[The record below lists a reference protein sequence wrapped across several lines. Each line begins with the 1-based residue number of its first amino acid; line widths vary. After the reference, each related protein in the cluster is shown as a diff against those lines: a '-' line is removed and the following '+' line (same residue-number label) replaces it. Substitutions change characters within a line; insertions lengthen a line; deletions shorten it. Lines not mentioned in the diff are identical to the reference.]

1 MKILIAEA
9 LAQAGIDKL
18 KQQPGWDVV
27 VSNPSEYQQHLADC
41 DALIVRSTVKVNA
54 DVLRKAPRL
63 RVIGRAGVGVDNV
76 DLPAATQAGV
86 TVMNTPGGNAVAVAE
101 QTIAFMLSLA
111 RHIPQAA
118 ASTKAGK
125 WEKKKFMGSELRGK
139 TLGIVGLGAIGR
151 EVVLRAKAFGMRIVG
166 HDPYVSQQAAND
178 LGVELVELDA
188 LYAEAD
194 YITVHVALTPE
205 TTKMINATSIAK
217 MKDGVKILN
226 CARGEL
232 LDSDALVAGLA
243 SGKVSGAALDV
254 FDTEPLPADHP
265 LLKQENLI
273 ATPHIGASTEE
284 AQEIVGHRIVDQ
296 IIQYLTEGVAIHAV
310 NMPAMSK
317 EAYRAMGP
325 FITLA
330 ERLGLFAAYVS
341 TGNPAKVRITYS
353 GRIAE
358 QNTQLVRNAA
368 LAGLLNRS
376 LSMKANLVNAMQIA
390 GDRGLSISESH
401 EKRAAHVDT
410 VRIEL
415 ETSTRTVTVEG
426 AVVLDRPRLLMVDGI
441 YCEAMLAGHLL
452 VLKNDDVPGVIGFIG
467 SILGKHG
474 VNIANFSLGRDEQPT
489 KPGEPLTAIAVVEVD
504 GLVSDEVIAELRTN
518 PAIRG
523 ARMVT
528 F

>member
-1 MKILIAEA
+1 MKILIAEP
-9 LAQAGIDKL
+9 LAEAGIAKL
-18 KQQPGWDVV
+18 KSQPGWEIV
-27 VSNPSEYQQHLADC
+27 VSNPTDFRQHLEDA
-41 DALIVRSTVKVNA
+41 DALIVRSAVKVNA

-139 TLGIVGLGAIGR
+139 TLGVIGLGAIGR
-151 EVVLRAKAFGMRIVG
+151 EVLLRAKAFGMRIVG

-178 LGVELVELDA
+178 LGVELVDLDQ

-194 YITVHVALTPE
+194 YLTVHVALTPE

-217 MKDGVKILN
+217 MKTGVKILN

-232 LDSDALVAGLA
+232 LDSDALVEALQ

-254 FDTEPLPADHP
+254 FDTEPLPPDHP
-265 LLKQENLI
+265 LLKQDNLI

-341 TGNPAKVRITYS
+341 TGNPSKVHITYS

-390 GDRGLSISESH
+390 GDRGLSVSESH
-401 EKRAAHVDT
+401 EKRLAHVDT

-426 AVVLDRPRLLMVDGI
+426 AVVLDRPRLLRVDGI
-441 YCEAMLAGHLL
+441 YCEAMLGGHLL
-452 VLKNDDVPGVIGFIG
+452 VTKNDDVPGVIGFFG
-467 SILGKHG
+467 SVLGKHG
-474 VNIANFSLGRDEQPT
+474 VNIANFSLGREEAPA
-489 KPGEPLTAIAVVEVD
+489 KPGEPLTAIAVIEVD
-504 GLVSDEVIAELRTN
+504 NVVPEEVIAELRAN
-518 PAIRG
+518 PAVRG
-523 ARMVT
+523 ARMVS